1 MFAALTMCVDR
12 YKIFKA
18 ELQMTK

>member
-1 MFAALTMCVDR
+1 MCVDR